1 MQAPTLQEV
10 TIEYADSFD
19 ATLLPISQRY
29 LRSPARATTPEFD
42 PGWRLHFASRRR
54 VNGFHDYDT
63 AYEKDWAN
71 GSVISFLLRSS
82 SDLFID
88 SSFLRLSITMSQ
100 HARNESSTVWTMTH
114 TIMDWDMQLDEYDS
128 VKYLLLCIINVVLTS
143 LFTVHH
149 PV

>member
-63 AYEKDWAN
+63 AYEGVLNTEAHYEHVTSSGRRSQSEN
-71 GSVISFLLRSS
+71 RLR
-82 SDLFID
+82 F
-88 SSFLRLSITMSQ
+88 
-100 HARNESSTVWTMTH
+100 
-114 TIMDWDMQLDEYDS
+114 YDS
-128 VKYLLLCIINVVLTS
+128 AELHSCHFVPALVKDQK
-143 LFTVHH
+143 
-149 PV
+149 